1 MNRNEQTIASVAEA
15 VGFIR
20 DMWVSKKNPVWSG
33 DLHDFDANVIT
44 GEITTYDVARILT
57 AISNG
62 DHIEELQG
70 LHVHTDSFGKI
81 QRIDVRKKPLTTQE
95 KNP

>member
-33 DLHDFDANVIT
+33 NLHDFDANVIT

-62 DHIEELQG
+62 DHIEELNG
-70 LHVHTDSFGKI
+70 VYVIKDYKGTI
-81 QRIDVRKKPLTTQE
+81 QRIEVRNKSSK
-95 KNP
+95 

>member
-33 DLHDFDANVIT
+33 NLHDFDANVIT

-62 DHIEELQG
+62 DHIEELNG
-70 LHVHTDSFGKI
+70 VYVIKDYKGTI
-81 QRIDVRKKPLTTQE
+81 QRIEVRNKCSK
-95 KNP
+95 